1 MKLILSFISL
11 CFINTIFFR
20 KNEIGKF
27 YNYSLTNGVL
37 HDGDIQHYEINEN
50 AEKEGNIGIVYISDE
65 LKDEPLGKMRI
76 EAEGIKL
83 FYPGDYNRKN
93 YQIDNEMED
102 IMEKVLRDKIK
113 FEYDTLKES
122 IVNTGKNG
130 YKDIYDV
137 ESKMDLYKYD
147 DQYKK
152 SLLEKIV
159 SKEDELY
166 RKFY

>member
-27 YNYSLTNGVL
+27 YNYSLANGVL
-37 HDGDIQHYEINEN
+37 HDGDIERYEINEN
-50 AEKEGNIGIVYISDE
+50 AEKQGNIGIVYISNK

-83 FYPGDYNRKN
+83 LYPGDYNRKN
-93 YQIDNEMED
+93 YQIDNEKED
-102 IMEKVLRDKIK
+102 IIDKVLRNKIK

-122 IVNTGKNG
+122 IVNSWKNG

>member
-27 YNYSLTNGVL
+27 YNYSLANGVL
-37 HDGDIQHYEINEN
+37 HDGDIQRYEINEN
-50 AEKEGNIGIVYISDE
+50 AEKEGNIGIVYISNE

-83 FYPGDYNRKN
+83 FYPGDYNRKK
-93 YQIDNEMED
+93 YQLDNERED
-102 IMEKVLRDKIK
+102 VLEKVLRNKIK
-113 FEYDTLKES
+113 FEYNTLRES
-122 IVNTGKNG
+122 IVNSGKNG
-130 YKDIYDV
+130 YKGIYDV
-137 ESKMDLYKYD
+137 ESKMDLYKFD
-147 DQYKK
+147 DKYKK